1 MNLPDSVRNEV
12 ESVLSQQAGK
22 QVGVAG
28 VSPVGGGCISPTA
41 RIDSDT
47 GTRFFLKWGSS
58 GLPGDMLAA
67 EARGLQALSEAG
79 EVRVPSV
86 VAAGGAGAGS
96 WLLLEWL
103 DPGHPAPEAWG
114 QLGRALAALHRHR
127 TPTFGADRDNYI
139 GSLPQENG
147 PSDSWA
153 EFWRDRRLRPQ
164 LTAALSSG
172 HLNSGDERRFEELFS
187 RLPDHLAPG
196 EAEGASLLHGD
207 LWTGN
212 VHMLAAG
219 TAALI
224 DPSVY
229 HGHREVDL
237 AMAELFGGFDPE
249 FRSAYEREWPLAP
262 GYDPVRRSIYQLYY
276 LLVHINLFGG
286 GYVGRTRSALSGA
299 GV

>member
-1 MNLPDSVRNEV
+1 MILPESVRGDV
-12 ESVLSQQAGK
+12 ESALSQEAGK
-22 QVGVAG
+22 QVEVTGA
-28 VSPVGGGCISPTA
+28 SPVGGGCISPTA
-41 RIDSDT
+41 RIDTNT
-47 GTRFFLKWGSS
+47 GNPFFLKWGSS
-58 GLPGDMLAA
+58 SLPGDMLAA
-67 EARGLQALSEAG
+67 EARGLQALSDAG

-86 VAAGGAGAGS
+86 VATGGVGPGS

-103 DPGHPAPEAWG
+103 DPGHAAPEAWG
-114 QLGRALAALHRHR
+114 QLGRALAALHRHQ
-127 TPTFGADRDNYI
+127 TTTFGADRDNYI
-139 GSLPQENG
+139 GSLPQENE

-153 EFWRDRRLRPQ
+153 GFWRDRRLRPQ
-164 LTAALSSG
+164 LTAALSSD
-172 HLNSGDERRFEELFS
+172 HLNSADERRFDELFS
-187 RLPDHLAPG
+187 RLPDHLAAG

-207 LWTGN
+207 LWSGN

-237 AMAELFGGFDPE
+237 AMAELFGGFDPG
-249 FRSAYEREWPLAP
+249 FRAAYEREWQLEP
-262 GYDPVRRSIYQLYY
+262 GYDAVRRSIYQLYY
-276 LLVHINLFGG
+276 LLVHVNLFGG